1 MFHVKHHLVH
11 LYHCTHVQAKMFHVK
26 QSIYSI
32 NNWNVGHQGSETDFA
47 RSRPSATTVK
57 AVEGECPWQST
68 FQYIKDD
75 SHVHF

>member
-32 NNWNVGHQGSETDFA
+32 NNWNVG
-47 RSRPSATTVK
+47 RKVLRPTLPGLGPRPTTVK
-57 AVEGECPWQST
+57 AVEGECPWRPT